1 MSVLVAHVVDL
12 GKTTTWRGTMVFGA
26 VSGFTSDFV
35 IFASSAVSFA
45 MLDSITP
52 AYSFPAREH
61 RSKASGTF

>member
-1 MSVLVAHVVDL
+1 
-12 GKTTTWRGTMVFGA
+12 
-26 VSGFTSDFV
+26 
-35 IFASSAVSFA
+35 